1 MHPKERTKIHGS
13 PGLALVE
20 TPDQN
25 HSDAERP
32 SNRKPTQKSN
42 RKQGSKNIYSF
53 HLISILISV
62 FQEELEALRARLE
75 KVDKERLEL
84 KQTNE
89 KLESRVSLS
98 NDLTSKSTEMSLTM
112 GVKESKKICGG
123 GAKKGSSPSIRNR
136 RGFEQIQRML
146 GISEVTRIFIFS
158 FQRHVKSGFVSVH
171 IKRQRGHSGA
181 LQI

>member
-112 GVKESKKICGG
+112 GVKESKKICEGER
-123 GAKKGSSPSIRNR
+123 K
-136 RGFEQIQRML
+136 RGRHRL
-146 GISEVTRIFIFS
+146 SGIAVDLNKYNECLEFPKRLEFS
-158 FQRHVKSGFVSVH
+158 YSAFNGT
-171 IKRQRGHSGA
+171 
-181 LQI
+181 